1 MTQGHEEA
9 QAQDGN
15 HVTEPRRTK
24 QQTLNSQC
32 LEFEGTKRGMIPIER
47 QISHVAMPGSV
58 AWRASTLA
66 TIRGVHELAPGS
78 DITFPSGISTIHNSV
93 PVSPSTPRKP
103 RTDARILPPSCVEIA
118 PAAELNSSCRTNHQ
132 DCQNGR
138 ESDATL
144 NLVPVILLAIA
155 HCLIDSFALFIQP
168 LWPDLELKV
177 GSTQWLYVLWSMTS
191 SATQLFFGYFGD
203 RYRGR
208 WMVWAAPIVSVVC
221 LSALGIAN
229 SFWSVCA
236 ILIIGGLGVGAFHP
250 EAAAMVGA
258 CAPKLRSRAMSIF
271 VLGGSIGQAIGPAYS
286 GFVTTH
292 FGLPA
297 LAWSATWG
305 ITLVLLIAW
314 YLRRIP
320 DDTPQHAQT
329 RRPSAKID
337 REKRGTL
344 FLVLVIGILRV
355 IPPVGVLLGL
365 AFMLKSRGMAN
376 EDIGWAQSVFQFA
389 SGAGVFGCAVL
400 VRHSR
405 ERLILW
411 LLPLFAIP
419 TLYLS
424 ATASY
429 GWLLVCLTWTGLA
442 FGGATPVLISYA
454 QQLLP
459 NGQRLASS
467 ITMGVS
473 WGLGGA
479 IVAGMMS
486 LFEGMGAPH
495 YMFYVA
501 VPAAFLS
508 SLLCAW
514 LPVHEHETTFVE
526 ATPPKGK
533 AVPST

>member
-1 MTQGHEEA
+1 M
-9 QAQDGN
+9 
-15 HVTEPRRTK
+15 
-24 QQTLNSQC
+24 
-32 LEFEGTKRGMIPIER
+32 
-47 QISHVAMPGSV
+47 
-58 AWRASTLA
+58 
-66 TIRGVHELAPGS
+66 
-78 DITFPSGISTIHNSV
+78 
-93 PVSPSTPRKP
+93 
-103 RTDARILPPSCVEIA
+103 
-118 PAAELNSSCRTNHQ
+118 
-132 DCQNGR
+132 
-138 ESDATL
+138 
-144 NLVPVILLAIA
+144 NLVPVILLALA

-177 GSTQWLYVLWSMTS
+177 GSTQWLYVLWSLTS

-221 LSALGIAN
+221 LSALGIAD

-236 ILIIGGLGVGAFHP
+236 ILILGGLGVGAFHP

-286 GFVTTH
+286 GFVTTR

-305 ITLVLLIAW
+305 ITFVLSIAW
-314 YLRRIP
+314 FLRRIP
-320 DDTPQHAQT
+320 DETP
-329 RRPSAKID
+329 RSIGSASPTS
-337 REKRGTL
+337 GTPDAAKPWTL
-344 FLVLVIGILRV
+344 LLVLAIGILRV
-355 IPPVGVLLGL
+355 VPPLGVLLGL

-376 EDIGWAQSVFQFA
+376 EDVGWAQSVFQFS
-389 SGAGVFGCAVL
+389 SGAGVFACAVL

-411 LLPLFAIP
+411 LLPLFAMP

-429 GWLLVCLTWTGLA
+429 GWLLVCLAWTGLL

-479 IVAGMMS
+479 IVAGLVN
-486 LFEGMGAPH
+486 LFAQMGKPH
-495 YMFYVA
+495 YMFYA
-501 VPAAFLS
+501 TVPAALLS

-514 LPVHEHETTFVE
+514 LPKHEHATTFVE
-526 ATPPKGK
+526 VTSPKGK